1 MENQFLAN
9 LLGVRGSAVASLAS
23 RAHSQALAN
32 GSFSEVL
39 ADALGGDPP
48 GAAPKGAARSI
59 ADVVFSAAGDFASLV
74 EKINSSSTMDERLSW
89 AAEFRDEVIG
99 ALRAAGY
106 SASDGGGVDKIV
118 VDGSVYDILRSVKA
132 LGVETAVQLHP
143 TGEYGGGGTST
154 NGWSR
159 PASEIVFTAGR
170 EHADLIAKI
179 NAGATTE
186 ERVRW
191 AAAFREE
198 VIADLRAAGHSATAV
213 GSSDKIVIDGVMYD
227 ILGSV
232 KAVGQNTSLQMHR
245 VPGSDGSN
253 FDNPGAAIMS
263 AGAAGI
269 GLLAAINA
277 TRDLDE
283 RRQLALQLRDMIIEA
298 LNAAGFTAGE
308 GQEADKIIV
317 NGITYDF
324 IRRLNFPDEIAG
336 LQALRVGP
344 QLTD

>member
-1 MENQFLAN
+1 
-9 LLGVRGSAVASLAS
+9 
-23 RAHSQALAN
+23 
-32 GSFSEVL
+32 
-39 ADALGGDPP
+39 
-48 GAAPKGAARSI
+48 
-59 ADVVFSAAGDFASLV
+59 
-74 EKINSSSTMDERLSW
+74 
-89 AAEFRDEVIG
+89 
-99 ALRAAGY
+99 
-106 SASDGGGVDKIV
+106 
-118 VDGSVYDILRSVKA
+118 
-132 LGVETAVQLHP
+132 VQLHP
-143 TGEYGGGGTST
+143 TGENAGGGTSA

-170 EHADLIAKI
+170 EHSDLIAKI

-198 VIADLRAAGHSATAV
+198 VIADLRAAGHSAT
-213 GSSDKIVIDGVMYD
+213 MYD

-232 KAVGQNTSLQMHR
+232 KAVGQNTTVQMHR
-245 VPGSDGSN
+245 VPGAEGGGSDTPS
-253 FDNPGAAIMS
+253 AAIMS
-263 AGAAGI
+263 AGAAGV

-308 GQEADKIIV
+308 GQEADKITV

-324 IRRLNFPDEIAG
+324 IRRLNFPDETAS

-344 QLTD
+344 